1 MWSETELAYLAGI
14 IDGEGCVYIYKR
26 KTRKNHT
33 DFFPRLQLITTSKS
47 LHEWIHKVFGGMIF
61 NRKVSNPKW
70 KPRFEWYTTRG
81 LMDDI
86 LEKILP
92 YMVIKKSH
100 IQIMIEFRKTFK
112 TYYGQKGVPQDVVK
126 LREDLCSQ
134 LKLLNKR
141 GL

>member
-26 KTRKNHT
+26 KTRNNHT
-33 DFFPRLQLITTSKS
+33 DFFPRLQLITTSKL
-47 LHEWIHKVFGGMIF
+47 LHDWIHKVFGGMIF
-61 NRKVSNPKW
+61 NRKTSNPKW
-70 KPRFEWYTTRG
+70 KQRFEWYTTRN
-81 LMDDI
+81 LMDEI

-100 IQIMIEFRKTFK
+100 IQIMIEFRKTFE
-112 TYYGQKGVPQDVVK
+112 TYYGRKGIPHDVVK